1 MIIDTHQH
9 FYEPGT
15 PRAKGP
21 EDYKQL
27 AATEAVVG
35 TVLLADQ
42 DFALKLAAEEKLVVG
57 VVGRVAA
64 SKPEFGPE
72 IDKWA
77 ANPLFRGIR
86 QTGRDLEGIDKGSYL
101 ADMEK
106 LAAKDLTLDLF
117 RVCEG
122 GFGGPK
128 SLSDYFGSPKALAG
142 LEKLAEKVPKLR
154 IVVSHIAHCPI
165 DGKPMNKTWQD
176 NFKKMAA
183 HPNIFMKVSGLME
196 RATWRAEKGGFPNER
211 APEMPGYYRPTLDTL
226 WEIFGEDRL
235 VYGSDWPV
243 CEHAGDFI
251 ANGLRIVR
259 PYFAEKG
266 KEVYDKFFWKNSQK
280 AFKWVPRLPSQR

>member
-117 RVCEG
+117 RICEG

-128 SLSDYFGSPKALAG
+128 SLSDYF
-142 LEKLAEKVPKLR
+142 
-154 IVVSHIAHCPI
+154 
-165 DGKPMNKTWQD
+165 
-176 NFKKMAA
+176 
-183 HPNIFMKVSGLME
+183 
-196 RATWRAEKGGFPNER
+196 
-211 APEMPGYYRPTLDTL
+211 
-226 WEIFGEDRL
+226 
-235 VYGSDWPV
+235 
-243 CEHAGDFI
+243 
-251 ANGLRIVR
+251 
-259 PYFAEKG
+259 
-266 KEVYDKFFWKNSQK
+266 
-280 AFKWVPRLPSQR
+280 